1 MGMIM
6 SNYGIKNQGVEEGR
20 WVNLRLINESDAAVT
35 LRWRLKDRAKF
46 LNAGTSTV
54 KEQVDWIKSRPLNEF
69 NYIIEI
75 KSGEPVG
82 MLSLIDIDSKNLHAE
97 TARFLIGEEDLVKG
111 IPAAV
116 EAMKLL
122 YQVAFDKLNL
132 KRLYGTVASR
142 NKLMI
147 KWQKYLGMKEE
158 GALRQHYFINNE
170 WQDAIVLG
178 LLYNEYHEYSLPK
191 MNRLINA

>member
-1 MGMIM
+1 MK
-6 SNYGIKNQGVEEGR
+6 SERVQGLY
-20 WVNLRLINESDAAVT
+20 VNLRPIESSDSEVT
-35 LRWRLKDRAKF
+35 FKWRGASRAKL
-46 LNAGTSTV
+46 LNSAAPSAEDQ
-54 KEQVDWIKSRPLNEF
+54 KSWILSRPAYEF
-69 NYIIEI
+69 NYIIEL

-82 MLSLIDIDSKNLHAE
+82 MLSLINIDSKNLHAE

-122 YQVAFDKLNL
+122 YQIAFDRLKL
-132 KRLYGTVASR
+132 KRLYGTVASK

-158 GALRQHYFINNE
+158 GTLRQHYFINNE

-178 LLYNEYHEYSLPK
+178 LLDYEYYEHALPK